1 MWVSEGRL
9 VIMLEEAWTSDFTT
23 GSTSVPGLAAKPVL
37 DVDIVVVGTPYLEPV
52 RKALVEKGKYEFMG
66 ELGIP
71 GRYAFRKYEAAPAR
85 NLYVCI
91 AGSQSLRNHLLVR
104 DMCRRDV
111 RIRDVYG
118 RKKQEL
124 AEKEWA
130 SVDDYCE
137 AKNDT
142 ILEILGQAGMAADDW
157 AEIRARNTATVGS

>member
-1 MWVSEGRL
+1 VSESRL
-9 VIMLEEAWTSDFTT
+9 IIILKEAWTSNFTT

-37 DVDIVVVGTPYLEPV
+37 DVDIVIEGRTYLEPV

-66 ELGIP
+66 DLGIP
-71 GRYAFRKYEAAPAR
+71 ERYAFRKHEAVPAR

-142 ILEILGQAGMAADDW
+142 ILEILGHAGMAADDL
-157 AEIRARNTATVGS
+157 ADIQARNTATVGS